1 MPILKS
7 AKKQLRQSK
16 VHRKRNFVVRAK
28 VKDVI
33 KNMIILA
40 KEGKIEEA
48 TKLLP
53 SAYKTIDT
61 ACKKNLF
68 HKKQAARKKSHLA
81 KMIAGAVKK

>member
-16 VHRKRNFVVRAK
+16 VHRKRNFVVRDK

-81 KMIAGAVKK
+81 KLLVANVKK